1 MYAIQA
7 RHPITDHIIVYKVLI
22 CINCTHAYKQ
32 QYLEFKRLADQS
44 YTSLKMHFTATE
56 LN

>member
-22 CINCTHAYKQ
+22 CINCTQAYKQ
-32 QYLEFKRLADQS
+32 QYL
-44 YTSLKMHFTATE
+44 
-56 LN
+56 